1 MSVLEGILLGCLEGI
16 TEFLPISS
24 SGHISLIQNLL
35 SFDKTDTTALLGV
48 LHIATA
54 VAAVVYFRSDIW
66 TVIQALLRKMGRL
79 PVNDK
84 DFILLKAL
92 LLGSIPA
99 ISVGF
104 FVEPYALGNSQ
115 TTGFVAVVLFFSAVF
130 FMYAEWRY
138 YNRPVHE
145 SVTAKNGLLIGLFQ
159 VLSLLPGFSRAG
171 AVMSGGMLL
180 GMSRYEAARFSFLLA
195 IPVTTVVGIR
205 KLLELITANGSIDWT
220 PIIAGGIVT
229 FIVALFSIHVFLGYV
244 KKYTLWPFIWYN
256 VILACLV
263 GYVSFI
269 S

>member
-1 MSVLEGILLGCLEGI
+1 MSVLEGVLLGCLEGI

-24 SGHISLIQNLL
+24 SGHISLIQNFL
-35 SFDKTDTTALLGV
+35 SLNETQTTALLGV

-54 VAAVVYFRSDIW
+54 VAAVMYFRSDIW
-66 TVIQALLRKMGRL
+66 TVVQALLRKMGRL

-92 LLGSIPA
+92 LLGSVPA
-99 ISVGF
+99 ITVGF
-104 FVEPYALGNSQ
+104 FIQPYASGSSQ
-115 TTGFVAVVLFFSAVF
+115 ATGFVAIVLFLSAVF

-145 SVTAKNGLLIGLFQ
+145 SVTGKKGFLVGLFQ

-195 IPVTTVVGIR
+195 IPVTTVAGIR
-205 KLLELITANGSIDWT
+205 KLLELIGATGSINWV
-220 PIIAGGIVT
+220 PIVAGGIAT
-229 FIVALFSIHVFLGYV
+229 FFVALLTIHVFLGYT
-244 KKYTLWPFIWYN
+244 KRYTLWPFIWYN